1 VKIKTRIFLVSALL
15 LPLTAS
21 AEDWTEEQ
29 KEVLAF
35 EEACVTTKDVDE
47 FAGCFHDD
55 FVGWGQGYPVPT
67 SKDDRSKTNADSFE
81 SFDSETLL
89 FNPISVIVKG
99 DMAIVSYLQTS
110 KITNKATEEVEYS
123 TQAWTDVCLK
133 ERGKWTWIADHGTDL
148 TDDQFN

>member
-21 AEDWTEEQ
+21 AEDWTKEQ

-35 EEACVTTKDVDE
+35 EEACVTTKDIDE

>member
-35 EEACVTTKDVDE
+35 EEACVTTKDIDE